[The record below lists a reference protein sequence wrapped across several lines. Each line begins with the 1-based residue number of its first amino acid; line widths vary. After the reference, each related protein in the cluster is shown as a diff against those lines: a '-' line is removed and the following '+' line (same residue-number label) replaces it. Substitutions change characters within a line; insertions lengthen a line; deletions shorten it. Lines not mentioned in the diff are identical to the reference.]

1 MRNPKVSVVIPVYN
15 AALYL
20 KKALNSL
27 LNQTYKNIEI
37 VLINDGS
44 TDNSL
49 NVIRSY
55 QKLYHNIKVV
65 NQKNFGPGVARNRG
79 IEISSGTY
87 LMFLDADD
95 FFEESYCAE
104 AVNLMKNS
112 HSNFSCFGANFFNNR
127 GYVHSSFSYKN
138 ECLEGDKILKSFLRG
153 RKIKSVVW
161 NKIYLKSFL
170 DEFNIRFNSNQ
181 VNEDSLF
188 VLKAASHANKIN
200 ISPKI
205 LYNHRSVNA
214 LSYANSISHQHFKST
229 LDVIASENKYLEQ
242 FNLLNINKLDF
253 DIHTAK
259 IFTHMLYLGAISNI
273 NINYYI
279 DCANIILRSELWL
292 SLAQER
298 FWLLPFGIK
307 LRIFI
312 SSWPRILWFYG
323 RFLRIL

>member
-20 KKALNSL
+20 KIALNSL

-49 NVIRSY
+49 NVISSY
-55 QKLYHNIKVV
+55 QKLHHNIKVV

-79 IEISSGTY
+79 IEIASGTY

-112 HSNFSCFGANFFNNR
+112 HSNFSCFGANFFNSR

-153 RKIKSVVW
+153 GKIKSVVW

-205 LYNHRSVNA
+205 LYNHRSVNT
-214 LSYANSISHQHFKST
+214 LSYANFITHQHFKST
-229 LDVIASENKYLEQ
+229 LEVINTEKKYLQ
-242 FNLLNINKLDF
+242 DLNLFRSNKPDF
-253 DIHTAK
+253 DIHIAK
-259 IFTHMLYLGAISNI
+259 IYTHMLYLGATSNI

-307 LRIFI
+307 LRISI
-312 SSWPRILWFYG
+312 CSWPRILWFYG